1 MRLIAHGQN
10 YDEEIVGER
19 TIEIVL
25 TEQELDS
32 IRNGGS
38 PVLHMTEGERFR
50 LYPVIHFYIRKD
62 GAESRA
68 RKDIQD
74 RRGVKL

>member
-1 MRLIAHGQN
+1 MKLTVHGQG
-10 YDEEIVGER
+10 YDEGIVDER

-62 GAESRA
+62 GAESRV

-74 RRGVKL
+74 RRGMKI